1 MSTFPNNTLLTYKYD
16 GEHHFGFVSYK
27 ERGADSTVRYIEC
40 VEQLVKDLDMS
51 LIKELHINKVFTKYI
66 LPQILPLPEK
76 DDELTI
82 KEYIKKVQL
91 WIKRDEYEFRRSFLK
106 YLSPI
111 LPVKEDKKVL
121 MLADK
126 DWFPCKD
133 KYVRLSVGAMPNTG
147 QELWYVCVDNTC
159 TEDTRHYGFEYY
171 YESQEE
177 ALAIYEGLSKLPV
190 LSAKFLFSIGL
201 RYGYGCEDFDYV

>member
-1 MSTFPNNTLLTYKYD
+1 MSTFPNNSLLTYKYD

-27 ERGADSTVRYIEC
+27 ERGTDSTVRYIEC
-40 VEQLVKDLDMS
+40 VEDFVKDLDMP
-51 LIKELHINKVFTKYI
+51 LIKELYTNKV
-66 LPQILPLPEK
+66 LPEWIWVTFPEVHNEK
-76 DDELTI
+76 AVKSYLAE
-82 KEYIKKVQL
+82 VQR
-91 WIKRDEYEFRRSFLK
+91 WIKQNEYAFHNSFLK
-106 YLSPI
+106 YLAPI
-111 LPVKEDKKVL
+111 LPVSEDKEIL
-121 MLADK
+121 LLADK